1 MCVNKG
7 EAYLRF
13 AHEPGGEVNGVAD
26 PRHLA
31 AALVAYGPEEDLAGG
46 DADVAGYSVVREVLL
61 DSERASAGGD
71 GVGLAPREDN
81 DRDRAL
87 VVGKELAEGSPEEL
101 GWGVEGEEGVVEA
114 VEVGLRV
121 GGVQFVGVDGD
132 EHDGTEVVAG
142 DAGPHGG

>member
-1 MCVNKG
+1 MCANKG

-13 AHEPGGEVNGVAD
+13 AHEPGGEVHGVAD

-31 AALVAYGPEEDLAGG
+31 AALVAHGPEEDLAGG
-46 DADVAGYSVVREVLL
+46 DANVGGYSVVREVLL
-61 DSERASAGGD
+61 DSERASAGRD
-71 GVGLAPREDN
+71 GVGLAPREDD

-87 VVGKELAEGSPEEL
+87 VVGEELTESSPEQL
-101 GWGVEGEEGVVEA
+101 GGRVEGEKCVVKA
-114 VEVGLRV
+114 VKVDLRV

-142 DAGPHGG
+142 HAGPHGG